1 MAGEAE
7 GPSGPDLE
15 QGVAWSSLREGVP
28 LAGHVGSDAVLLV
41 RRGDETFAI
50 GATCTHYGGPL
61 AEGLVVG
68 ETVRCPWH
76 HACFSLRTG
85 EPLGAPALNP
95 VACYAIERRGERVV
109 VRDARVPTQARRRPR
124 TSPGSV
130 VIVGAGPAGAACA
143 EALRREGY
151 AGPITLVGDE
161 PRGPVDRPNLSK
173 DYLAGSAPPEWIP
186 LRGPEFYAEQ
196 EITFL
201 PGDPAR
207 TLDPAARSIA
217 LESGR
222 RLPYAAAVLATGA
235 APRRLDIP
243 GAGLPHVHL
252 LRTLGDSDAIIAR
265 AASARR
271 AVVVGASFIGLEAA
285 AALRQRELDVTVVGR
300 EAVPLARVFGE
311 DIGRAVQSLH
321 EQHGVAFRLGR
332 SPRSIGADELVLDDG
347 SRLPADLVV
356 VGVGV
361 APRVE
366 LARAAGLEVDDGI
379 VVDERLRTSAPDV
392 WAAGDVARHRDP
404 RTGERVRIE
413 HFVVAERQGQAAA
426 RALLGDERPYVD
438 VPFFWSQHYDVSFS
452 YVGHSARWDRIDTRG
467 SLEARDFAAFYSKAG
482 RVLAV
487 VTVGRDRLALRAEA
501 ALEVGND
508 EALAALLAAES

>member
-1 MAGEAE
+1 
-7 GPSGPDLE
+7 
-15 QGVAWSSLREGVP
+15 
-28 LAGHVGSDAVLLV
+28 
-41 RRGDETFAI
+41 
-50 GATCTHYGGPL
+50 
-61 AEGLVVG
+61 
-68 ETVRCPWH
+68 
-76 HACFSLRTG
+76 
-85 EPLGAPALNP
+85 
-95 VACYAIERRGERVV
+95 
-109 VRDARVPTQARRRPR
+109 
-124 TSPGSV
+124 
-130 VIVGAGPAGAACA
+130 
-143 EALRREGY
+143 
-151 AGPITLVGDE
+151 
-161 PRGPVDRPNLSK
+161 
-173 DYLAGSAPPEWIP
+173 
-186 LRGPEFYAEQ
+186 
-196 EITFL
+196 
-201 PGDPAR
+201 
-207 TLDPAARSIA
+207 
-217 LESGR
+217 
-222 RLPYAAAVLATGA
+222 
-235 APRRLDIP
+235 
-243 GAGLPHVHL
+243 VHL